1 MPSAGLALV
10 KAQASDLVAPTVVEP
25 PAFNEEDT
33 DMAPRTAAALRYLH
47 RCRIA
52 HDLRPTL
59 EILCEVVSER
69 DGAEI
74 LAAIRAEERPF

>member
-1 MPSAGLALV
+1 MGVPPAP
-10 KAQASDLVAPTVVEP
+10 DLVEPTVVAP
-25 PAFNEEDT
+25 LPASNNEEDT

-52 HDLRPTL
+52 HDVRPTIEL
-59 EILCEVVSER
+59 LCEVVSER

-74 LAAIRAEERPF
+74 LAAIRAEERSF